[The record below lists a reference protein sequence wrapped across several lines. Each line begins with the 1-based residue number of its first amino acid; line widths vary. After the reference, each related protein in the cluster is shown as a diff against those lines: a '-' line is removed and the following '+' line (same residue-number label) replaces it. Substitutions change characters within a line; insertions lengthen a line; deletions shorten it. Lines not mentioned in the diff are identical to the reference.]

1 MPDSSTIKFPRT
13 FWIWQLQHPHPE
25 WSMITSVWNCSVG
38 VFRRFPRLQILR
50 ELLEGDAFLKYMASI
65 YVFVTEPSNKEGAL
79 HCARQQIVSNNTLF
93 HSFGS
98 AGLPAYVQ
106 SKPFSFKSWQP
117 PNFRTSEE
125 GNGKAETNRQRKEN
139 EQRLGDKVG
148 PIVNS
153 IYLLISSFS
162 VD

>member
-1 MPDSSTIKFPRT
+1 
-13 FWIWQLQHPHPE
+13 
-25 WSMITSVWNCSVG
+25 
-38 VFRRFPRLQILR
+38 
-50 ELLEGDAFLKYMASI
+50 MASI